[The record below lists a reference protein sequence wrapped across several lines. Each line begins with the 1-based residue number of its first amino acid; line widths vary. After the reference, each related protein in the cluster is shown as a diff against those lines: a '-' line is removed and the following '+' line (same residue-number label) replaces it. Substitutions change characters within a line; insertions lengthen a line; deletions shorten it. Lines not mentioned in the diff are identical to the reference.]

1 MIKKLFAA
9 FVCLSI
15 VITAFAQDTKEDIQK
30 KQQQLQKEIDDL
42 NRTLG
47 QIKSSKKKSLSALT
61 LVQRKIA
68 ARNELI
74 VSINKDLH
82 RLDNT
87 IYTNQI
93 EINHM
98 KIELDSLKM
107 NYAKSLVFAYKNRSN
122 YDYLN
127 FIFSATTFNDAI
139 KRIAYLRSYK
149 QYRETQ
155 VSTIQKTQ
163 TVLGEKVA
171 TLTSNKT
178 EKKDALVDQ
187 GKQLN
192 VLQEDKKEQGDV
204 LKDLKGQESDI
215 AGQIK
220 ENQRNQQKLKG
231 ALTAIINREI
241 ADAKKKEAARLKAIE
256 DQKKKD
262 AAAAAANNIASSP
275 NNNNANSNNTKV
287 PPADNNNTGSV
298 ASTTTKS
305 NRVYSPF
312 ESTEEGRTESINFEI
327 RKGSLP
333 WPVNSGIVSIHFG
346 SYEIPG
352 TLLKGTSDGI
362 TISLPVGASVK
373 SVADGVV
380 SAVFDIGGQQA
391 VVIRHGK
398 YFTAYSNLTSIK
410 VQRGVQVNAGTV
422 LGSADKGEDGDG
434 QVVFMVSNSNGGYL
448 NPESWLRS
456 R

>member
-1 MIKKLFAA
+1 MIKKLLAA
-9 FVCLSI
+9 FTCLVV
-15 VITAFAQDTKEDIQK
+15 VIAACAQDTKEDIQK
-30 KQQQLQKEIDDL
+30 KQQELQKEIDDL
-42 NRTLG
+42 NKTLG
-47 QIKSSKKKSLSALT
+47 QIKSSRKQSLSQLA
-61 LVQRKIA
+61 LVQKKIA

-74 VSINKDLH
+74 ININRDLR

-87 IYTNQI
+87 IYSNQL
-93 EINHM
+93 EINGM
-98 KIELDSLKM
+98 KHELDTLKM

-127 FIFSATTFNDAI
+127 FIFSASTFNDAI

-163 TVLGEKVA
+163 AVLQDKIA
-171 TLTSNKT
+171 LLTSNKT
-178 EKKDALVDQ
+178 EKRTALVDQ
-187 GKQLN
+187 NKQLN
-192 VLQEDKKEQGDV
+192 TLQEDKKEQNDV
-204 LKDLKGQESDI
+204 LKGLKSREGEI

-220 ENQRNQQKLKG
+220 QNQRDQQKLKG
-231 ALTAIINREI
+231 ALQAIINREI
-241 ADAKKKEAARLKAIE
+241 ADAKKKEAARLKALE
-256 DQKKKD
+256 EQKKKD
-262 AAAAAANNIASSP
+262 AAANNTSASPS
-275 NNNNANSNNTKV
+275 NNNNT
-287 PPADNNNTGSV
+287 PADNSNAGSV
-298 ASTTTKS
+298 AGTSAAKT

-312 ESTEEGRTESINFEI
+312 ESTGEGLTESINFES

-333 WPVNSGIVSIHFG
+333 WPVSSGIVSIHFG
-346 SYEIPG
+346 PYEIPG
-352 TLLKGTSDGI
+352 TLLKGSSDGI
-362 TISLPVGASVK
+362 TISLPVGSPVK
-373 SVADGVV
+373 SVADGTV

-410 VQRGVQVNAGTV
+410 VQRGTQVNAGTV
-422 LGSADKGEDGDG
+422 LGNADKGDDGDG

-448 NPESWLRS
+448 NPESWLRA